1 MPVRRPS
8 AAGLALAA
16 AVAAA
21 AALAGPALGQAVEPL
36 SIEAAL
42 SEVPPWAAAE
52 GAAAAEEPKPGPKP
66 VAEEPK
72 PEPVAEE
79 PKPQPV
85 AAEEPK
91 PRPGSAAKPEGA
103 TVPTEEDRLRA
114 RIEAALNPRGPRPGA
129 VADEPAGEP
138 DLVVYQVKPGDF
150 VDLINLGNASQD
162 MTDFALKVPG
172 AATSPMGLGR
182 ANRCQSVVPP
192 KSVMR
197 LAAGRS
203 TCSME
208 LPLSRGDGRL
218 ELVGPDGKP
227 VSKAAW
233 TLPDDGR
240 YVARRQK
247 DGRFQA
253 VREDYEGNPTH
264 ILEQLG
270 GFDITI
276 ELLEHFDL
284 DNILEQRGGRRTDR
298 WFDREILEIERS
310 GDLPYT
316 FLAVPDTVWLDFMT
330 DLAGREWG
338 GARVGGGGVAAAGT
352 DGPALAPRPQ
362 RTRPR

>member
-1 MPVRRPS
+1 MPFRRPS
-8 AAGLALAA
+8 AAGLTLAA

-21 AALAGPALGQAVEPL
+21 AALAGPVLGQAVEPL
-36 SIEAAL
+36 SIDAAL

-52 GAAAAEEPKPGPKP
+52 GGAEEAEPKPAAAEPK
-66 VAEEPK
+66 
-72 PEPVAEE
+72 
-79 PKPQPV
+79 PV
-85 AAEEPK
+85 AAEESKPK
-91 PRPGSAAKPEGA
+91 PVAAEESKPKPQAGSAAKPEGA

-114 RIEAALNPRGPRPGA
+114 RIEAALNPRGPQPGA

-138 DLVVYQVKPGDF
+138 NLVVYQVKPGYF

-208 LPLSRGDGRL
+208 LPLSRENGRL

-253 VREDYEGNPTH
+253 AREDYEGNPTH

-338 GARVGGGGVAAAGT
+338 GARGAGVFAAAGT
-352 DGPALAPRPQ
+352 DDWP
-362 RTRPR
+362 